1 MSRDRN
7 EPDDRP
13 GRPLPPSLDPRAG
26 RPSRRSADRGAARAE
41 GSARTGAGA
50 RRAAVGARAVATLL
64 SLVLLVASGW
74 GWYLG
79 QVADAS
85 VNRTDA
91 IPTDGNSGGGGSAMN
106 LLLVGN
112 DSRTTLSDELKSEL
126 HTGENQGLNTDTMI
140 LVHVPADGSR
150 ASFVSFPRDSYVE
163 IPGYGMD
170 KLNAAYAYG
179 RQNAPDDASEEE
191 KSGQGAQLLVQTI
204 SGLTGLKIDHYAEV
218 DLLGFFNLTEVVG
231 GVEVNLCS
239 AVDDRKYSGAVF
251 PAGKQ
256 VISGADAV
264 KFVRQRHG
272 VRPDGSAALPRGDF
286 DRIVRQ
292 QVFMAGVLRKILS
305 DDVLFNLGKQRQLV
319 QAAAESL
326 TVDQSLDLFS
336 LAEQMQAVDPGSIDF
351 QTIPYVGD
359 DRDENN
365 RSIIRLK
372 DEDTLHAFFADLSA
386 EPEKPSTTP
395 SPTSEAPPTA
405 APAEVT
411 VQVFNGSGTP
421 GLAGTA
427 ADALTEAGYVVG
439 STGNADSMDHTRTEI
454 RYAAAGKAL
463 ATTLATAV
471 PGAKLTVDED
481 VPAGT
486 TQLVIG
492 SDFNGIGQAVTK
504 QPAPEKTEGADARTA
519 ADSSCIN

>member
-1 MSRDRN
+1 M
-7 EPDDRP
+7 
-13 GRPLPPSLDPRAG
+13 
-26 RPSRRSADRGAARAE
+26 
-41 GSARTGAGA
+41 
-50 RRAAVGARAVATLL
+50 
-64 SLVLLVASGW
+64 
-74 GWYLG
+74 
-79 QVADAS
+79 
-85 VNRTDA
+85 
-91 IPTDGNSGGGGSAMN
+91 
-106 LLLVGN
+106 
-112 DSRTTLSDELKSEL
+112 
-126 HTGENQGLNTDTMI
+126 
-140 LVHVPADGSR
+140 
-150 ASFVSFPRDSYVE
+150 
-163 IPGYGMD
+163 
-170 KLNAAYAYG
+170 
-179 RQNAPDDASEEE
+179 
-191 KSGQGAQLLVQTI
+191 
-204 SGLTGLKIDHYAEV
+204 

-411 VQVFNGSGTP
+411 VQVFNGSGTRGSRAP
-421 GLAGTA
+421 RPMRSPRPATSSA
-427 ADALTEAGYVVG
+427 APA
-439 STGNADSMDHTRTEI
+439 TRTRWTTPDRDPLRRGRQGTGDDAGHRGAGGEAH
-454 RYAAAGKAL
+454 RRRGRPGRHDAAGHRL
-463 ATTLATAV
+463 GLQRHR
-471 PGAKLTVDED
+471 
-481 VPAGT
+481 AG
-486 TQLVIG
+486 G
-492 SDFNGIGQAVTK
+492 HQA
-504 QPAPEKTEGADARTA
+504 PAPEKTEGADARTA